1 MLICGLE
8 LETNCLAG
16 TMDVS
21 YTLCNEARV
30 VSIFILS
37 LSSSCYYYHDYSL
50 SPLASLEFNFSTSY
64 ASFPEV
70 SLTYSVSFS
79 KECLVNCMCK
89 VKTGKTPAGRTDCK
103 EYIKTL
109 S

>member
-1 MLICGLE
+1 MLICSLE

-50 SPLASLEFNFSTSY
+50 FVWLRLSSI
-64 ASFPEV
+64 
-70 SLTYSVSFS
+70 SVQ
-79 KECLVNCMCK
+79 VMH
-89 VKTGKTPAGRTDCK
+89 
-103 EYIKTL
+103 L
-109 S
+109 SQRCH